1 MKTQIM
7 QPALLDALQ
16 QVARAAPTFSPI
28 PVLSSILLR
37 MSRDRLALSAS
48 NSVLTIRAEVPA
60 ADRAVRTDSGEAD
73 SPDRQRGIVVPARYL
88 LEMVRKLPACLV
100 ELELPNEAA
109 ALLTVRAGSSLFRL
123 RGLEPDAFPDIT
135 PIEAAKW
142 SLTLPNGLLRPMI
155 RGVVFAAAASEM
167 RPLLCGVLCRYDGH
181 SLRFVATDS
190 VRFASR
196 SSHLL
201 CAQGSAPFETVIP
214 AKGLSELAR
223 LLQDEQGETVIAADE
238 SHIRFQTSLL
248 TLQISLLHGTYPPIE
263 GLVPSRFMAEVTTPT
278 AGFLQ
283 AIERVTLLAGETSIV
298 HLRVGTDRT
307 AELLSASAEIGD
319 VREDLPVSCLH
330 GDSVV
335 ISFNGKYM
343 ADIVRTI
350 DAPDVLLRFSGI
362 RTPITVQ
369 PADPELS
376 SVYLLTPIRT
386 AAQPF
391 D

>member
-7 QPALLDALQ
+7 QSALLDAVQ
-16 QVARAAPTFSPI
+16 QVARAAPAASPI
-28 PVLSSILLR
+28 PVLSGILLR
-37 MSRDRLALSAS
+37 MSRDLLALSAS
-48 NSVLTIRAEVPA
+48 NSVLTIRTELPA
-60 ADRAVRTDSGEAD
+60 TAGAARTDSGEAD

-100 ELELPNEAA
+100 ELELPDEEAS
-109 ALLTVRAGSSLFRL
+109 LLTVRAGSSLFRL
-123 RGLEPDAFPDIT
+123 RGLEPDAFPDIA

-142 SLTLPNGLLRPMI
+142 SLTLPNGLLRTMI
-155 RGVVFAAAASEM
+155 RGVAFAAATSEM

-201 CAQGSAPFETVIP
+201 CTQDAPFEAVIP

-298 HLRVGTDRT
+298 HLRVGADRT

-319 VREDLPVSCLH
+319 VREDLPVSYLQ
-330 GDSVV
+330 GESVT

-350 DAPDVLLRFSGI
+350 DTPDVLLRFSGI
-362 RTPITVQ
+362 RAPITVQ